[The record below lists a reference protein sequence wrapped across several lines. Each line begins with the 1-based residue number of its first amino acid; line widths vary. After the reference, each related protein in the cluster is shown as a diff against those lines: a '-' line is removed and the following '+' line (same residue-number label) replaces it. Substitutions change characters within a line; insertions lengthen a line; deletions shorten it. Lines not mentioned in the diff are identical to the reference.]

1 MTTSSQILSRTL
13 PGLVSHAAATRATV
27 ASRLSA
33 AFATLRCRLQGHA
46 PALCIDD
53 RRLYLACPECHVES
67 PGWQLDL
74 KAPRQRQAGAPDR
87 FARYAWVM
95 GRRLG

>member
-13 PGLVSHAAATRATV
+13 PGLVPQAAATRATV
-27 ASRLSA
+27 VSRLSA

-46 PALCIDD
+46 PALGIDD
-53 RRLYLACPECHVES
+53 RRLYLVCPECRVES

-74 KAPRQRQAGAPDR
+74 KAPRQRLAGAPDR
-87 FARYAWVM
+87 FTRYAWVM